1 MSSRINPDE
10 GEALR
15 RAFAQDPP
23 PSAEDPVD
31 PDTLWEAVRGEAQPP
46 VVAALVDRMARDP
59 ALAEDWRVARA
70 FAIEA
75 GSGQEEQRPGQ
86 QRAEHGGVAEEP
98 AIPPSKVVAGEPANR
113 GDYRRWGRRWGVVV
127 ALLAAAVLLVLAW
140 PRGGV
145 APYEDPGDHRMRGG
159 GRGIEAIRGEGR
171 LLRDEAVLEW
181 SEVSGAIR
189 YELYVSTAELSPLLE
204 DRTLES
210 TSTLLLA
217 ERLRELPAGT
227 ELLWRV
233 EAVMPDDRR
242 IVSETF
248 AFTVQ

>member
-1 MSSRINPDE
+1 MTSRINPDE

-15 RAFAQDPP
+15 RAFAQDPS

-31 PDTLWEAVRGEAQPP
+31 TDTLWEAVRGEAEPP
-46 VVAALVDRMARDP
+46 VVAALADRMARDP

-75 GSGQEEQRPGQ
+75 DPGQ
-86 QRAEHGGVAEEP
+86 GERRAPDGAERAEGA
-98 AIPPSKVVAGEPANR
+98 AIPPSMVAAGEPANR
-113 GDYRRWGRRWGVVV
+113 GDYRRWGVVV
-127 ALLAAAVLLVLAW
+127 ALVAAAVLLVLAW

-145 APYEDPGDHRMRGG
+145 APYDDPDDPRMRGG
-159 GRGIEAIRGEGR
+159 GRGIEVIRGEG
-171 LLRDEAVLEW
+171 LLSRDEAVLQW

-189 YELYVSTAELSPLLE
+189 YELYVSRADLSPLFE
-204 DRTLES
+204 ERALES
-210 TSTLLLA
+210 TSMVLSA
-217 ERLRELPAGT
+217 ERLRELPAGA

-233 EAVMPDDRR
+233 EAVMADDRR
-242 IVSETF
+242 VISETF